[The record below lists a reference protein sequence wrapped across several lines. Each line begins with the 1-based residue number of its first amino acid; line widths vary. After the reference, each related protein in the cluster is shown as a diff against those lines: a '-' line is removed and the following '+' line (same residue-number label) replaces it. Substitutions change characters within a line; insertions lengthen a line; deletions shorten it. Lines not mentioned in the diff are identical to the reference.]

1 MESADSRG
9 PALSRAAADPALA
22 AQAAELLTAWC
33 GTAEALLAET
43 QSPHGEAR
51 PPHTRQ
57 QGMLLA
63 LCMCSCHFLPRVR
76 KRCVSVHKKQGC
88 KDCAFQTRKIDWA
101 SCVKHTA
108 RRAASQLYKC
118 APIICQRL
126 CAQEL

>member
-51 PPHTRQ
+51 PPTRQ
-57 QGMLLA
+57 QGMLA
-63 LCMCSCHFLPRVR
+63 HCMCSCYSF
-76 KRCVSVHKKQGC
+76 SVASAQKV
-88 KDCAFQTRKIDWA
+88 CASALKA
-101 SCVKHTA
+101 GVPVH
-108 RRAASQLYKC
+108 
-118 APIICQRL
+118 
-126 CAQEL
+126 

>member
-51 PPHTRQ
+51 APTRQ
-57 QGMLLA
+57 QGMLRA
-63 LCMCSCHFLPRVR
+63 HCMCSCYFLSQVR
-76 KRCVSVHKKQGC
+76 KRCVPVHLKQGC
-88 KDCAFQTRKIDWA
+88 KDCACQTREL
-101 SCVKHTA
+101 SGH
-108 RRAASQLYKC
+108 RA
-118 APIICQRL
+118 
-126 CAQEL
+126 